1 MPRRP
6 RERERAQ
13 KYSPT
18 LTLASALHGGE
29 WSINRVSSRV
39 GGGGGVASDFLPVP
53 IAQETRWAP
62 GPVWTGPENLA
73 PTGIQC
79 PDRLVTEISR
89 PTSRSTA
96 QLWLNR
102 PTSRSSAQLWLN
114 RPTSRSSAQL
124 WLNRPTR
131 LQPWWSRCDRHE
143 SCFVNSVAPNWSLP
157 PPYLSTAITFP
168 PSAKPQY
175 RQYCDRCGALV
186 SSPEKQFV
194 PGRRPLQP
202 RRPSELGIDLAPR
215 KSLLLTK
222 PAVLKA
228 HDSA

>member
-1 MPRRP
+1 MPLRP
-6 RERERAQ
+6 REREREREQ

-39 GGGGGVASDFLPVP
+39 GGRGVSDLLPLSIV
-53 IAQETRWAP
+53 QGTRWAP

-73 PTGIQC
+73 PTGIQS
-79 PDRLVTEISR
+79 PDRLVTELS
-89 PTSRSTA
+89 
-96 QLWLNR
+96 R

-114 RPTSRSSAQL
+114 G
-124 WLNRPTR
+124 PTR

-143 SCFVNSVAPNWSLP
+143 RCSANSVAPNWSLP
-157 PPYLSTAITFP
+157 PPYLSTAIASP
-168 PSAKPQY
+168 PSANPQY
-175 RQYCDRCGALV
+175 RLYCDKCGALV
-186 SSPEKQFV
+186 PSLEKQFV

-215 KSLLLTK
+215 KSLILTK
-222 PAVLKA
+222 PAVLKS